1 MTAIE
6 ETTAPAGG
14 TAGKSTHDSTLL
26 PVGDATQ
33 PALPQ
38 EPYGQAVF
46 AALDELRLLPD
57 IIETGIRREPG
68 GGREL
73 FLRLEWLPTHDDLV
87 RPAMQQDGLTLEWSH
102 LGGWLARSGTD
113 AVGPDIDPLADPA
126 LVADTALHTALHGM
140 HCACDKPHRTRLWE
154 HAEALTTALTAYN
167 EHTEGASR

>member
-38 EPYGQAVF
+38 LPYADAVHT
-46 AALDELRLLPD
+46 ALDALALLPD
-57 IIETGIRREPG
+57 ALETGVRRAPDG
-68 GGREL
+68 VREL
-73 FLRLEWLPTHDDLV
+73 FLRLEWLPTHDDLAV
-87 RPAMQQDGLTLEWSH
+87 PEMHGAGLTLEWSH

-113 AVGPDIDPLADPA
+113 VAGPGIDRLADPA
-126 LVADTALHTALHGM
+126 VVADTALHAALCGM
-140 HCACDKPHRTRLWE
+140 HCACDKPYRGRRWE
-154 HAEALTTALTAYN
+154 HADHLATVLTAYD
-167 EHTEGASR
+167 ERTEGVTG